1 VGCISTVQQDVEKR
15 ILEYSLGNLE
25 EITACAL
32 QHSNNLCT
40 KPVPAMV
47 EQCLCWETCMNCDRL
62 TVGHAKVAAEFI
74 AEVVNQ
80 LVEPISFKTWVR
92 TLDTPYNMTIDT
104 N

>member
-1 VGCISTVQQDVEKR
+1 MGFILTVQQDVEKH

-25 EITACAL
+25 EIMVCAL
-32 QHSNNLCT
+32 QHSDNLCT

-47 EQCLCWETCMNCDRL
+47 ERCLHWETCMKCDPF
-62 TVGHAKVAAEFI
+62 TVGHAKVAADLI

-80 LVEPISFKTWVR
+80 MVEPISFKTWVR
-92 TLDTPYNMTIDT
+92 ALDTSQYQHN